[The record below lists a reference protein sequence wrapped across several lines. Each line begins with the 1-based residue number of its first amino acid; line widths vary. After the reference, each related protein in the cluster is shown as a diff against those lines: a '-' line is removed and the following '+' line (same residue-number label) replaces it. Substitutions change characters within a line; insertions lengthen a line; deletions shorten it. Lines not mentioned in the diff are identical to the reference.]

1 MMIVGTCIILFG
13 NKVSKGF
20 FTMANTLSKT
30 RKVLNYLANGNTLTA
45 AEARAR
51 FGVRNLRATISN
63 IRELVERFGNWE
75 IDTEVSP
82 TGKTRYTMYDTH
94 PGRRAYGFREDGS
107 RYLL

>member
-1 MMIVGTCIILFG
+1 M
-13 NKVSKGF
+13 SK
-20 FTMANTLSKT
+20 TISKT
-30 RKVLNYLANGNTLTA
+30 RKVINFLANGNSITA
-45 AEARAR
+45 AEAHAR

-82 TGKTRYTMYDTH
+82 TGKTRYSMVDTH
-94 PGRRAYGFREDGS
+94 PGRRSYGFRSDGT